1 VNSAQHLVIILGLLF
16 GMSVRAQQTPEV
28 PAEGAQDTVSATA
41 EEVSAPEKSLLKS
54 AANKEYNKPLY
65 FDQLENGLLLPPLEV
80 EYDLTLQKGKTLK
93 VGPVLLNESSF
104 FFDVMPLGKA
114 HPQLSQVLTSA
125 ESSKDALVMVWPNNL
140 IKAGTL
146 EMISRTGTV
155 LWKYE
160 ISEVEKAR
168 WMSKMTQWRSALLAK
183 SVPAAE
189 LNNGIFSSQY
199 VISDVKAAGAP
210 FLNQNNSF
218 RFCLTQSEGRN
229 SSKICS
235 QWYGTK
241 VVNGALMMGKV
252 RVDATTPRVLFNNE
266 EASLKQSVAVPPEG
280 PTSFF
285 AELAT
290 GESYEFISA
299 PNKLQLMDIS
309 DTSLDKTLR
318 IVGYD
323 TRPLGK
329 SVLLNPDQYTNLTK
343 IFGFEDTI
351 GDPRKFWAAVVK
363 TDDAKV
369 YLPGQ
374 GGGVFKQR
382 FELSEIPR
390 RQSRVFLSKRT
401 PAGTYVDGVK
411 LFARKQPAAKV
422 TSDQNSVE
430 MDDSDPT
437 LFMWRFKATERGEI
451 NRSYLNV
458 EFEGKTFKSY
468 FEIYKGYPREL
479 SARLSVAK
487 SASDFV
493 FMGEVA
499 YNQWFEDLLGWT
511 NYYVSR
517 QRWGVSLKYFRSF
530 NELKVSTAGRTAALN
545 VLTTDLKYRL
555 TPGLW
560 NRDETVGLM
569 ASYQDVNFDAL
580 KAPMLGAGIFWARS
594 MPKIFDDMM
603 NVLPLFK
610 YPKWVDVEFI
620 YYLSSLDSAV
630 TLNSSMSL
638 NFHGKVLWSQ
648 SLFGE
653 AGFGIKRY
661 AFQDVSANQKAE
673 LNTVY
678 GTVGVGLNF

>member
-1 VNSAQHLVIILGLLF
+1 MNSAQHLVIILGLLF
-16 GMSVRAQQTPEV
+16 GMSVQAQQAPEN
-28 PAEGAQDTVSATA
+28 PTEGVQDAVSATT
-41 EEVSAPEKSLLKS
+41 EEIPAPQKSLLKS
-54 AANKEYNKPLY
+54 AANQDYNKPLY
-65 FDQLENGLLLPPLEV
+65 FDQLDNGLLLPPLEV

-93 VGPVLLNESSF
+93 VGPVLLNETSF
-104 FFDVMPLGKA
+104 NFSLMPLGKA
-114 HPQLSQVLTSA
+114 HSQLPEVLTLA
-125 ESSKDALVMVWPNNL
+125 ESSKDALVMVWPSNL
-140 IKAGTL
+140 IKSGTL
-146 EMISRTGTV
+146 EMISRTGAV

-160 ISEVEKAR
+160 ISDVERTR
-168 WMSKMTQWRSALLAK
+168 WANKVAQWRSALLEK
-183 SVPAAE
+183 SVPASE
-189 LNNGIFSSQY
+189 LNSGIFSSQY
-199 VISDVKAAGAP
+199 VITDVKAAGAP
-210 FLNQNNSF
+210 FWNQSNSF

-229 SSKICS
+229 SSRLCS

-241 VVNGALMMGKV
+241 LEGGSLVMGKV
-252 RVDATTPRVLFNNE
+252 RVDPTTPRVLFNKE
-266 EASLKQSVAVPPEG
+266 EASLKQSAAVAQEG

-290 GESYEFISA
+290 GESYEFISI

-309 DTSLDKTLR
+309 DTNRDKILR
-318 IVGYD
+318 IVGYE

-343 IFGFEDTI
+343 ILGFEDTI
-351 GDPRKFWAAVVK
+351 GDPRKFWAATVK

-374 GGGVFKQR
+374 GGGIFKQR

-390 RQSRVFLSKRT
+390 RQSRVYLHKRT
-401 PAGTYVDGVK
+401 PVGTYDDGVK
-411 LFARKQPAAKV
+411 LFARKQPSAKV
-422 TSDQNSVE
+422 TSNQNSVE
-430 MDDSDPT
+430 MDDSDPA
-437 LFMWRFKATERGEI
+437 LFMWRFKATERGEL

-458 EFEGKTFKSY
+458 EFEGKTYRSY

-479 SARLSVAK
+479 SARLSMAK

-493 FMGEVA
+493 FMGELA

-511 NYYVSR
+511 NYWASR
-517 QRWGVSLKYFRSF
+517 QRWGVSIKYFRSF
-530 NELKVSTAGRTAALN
+530 NELKVSTAGRTAPLN
-545 VLTTDLKYRL
+545 VLNTDLKYRL
-555 TPGLW
+555 IPGLW

-569 ASYQDVNFDAL
+569 ASYQDVNFDTL

-603 NVLPLFK
+603 NVIPLLK

-620 YYLSSLDSAV
+620 YYLSSMDSAV
-630 TLNSSMSL
+630 KLNSSMAL

-648 SLFGE
+648 NLFGE

-661 AFQDVSANQKAE
+661 AFQDASVNQKAE